1 MTKTGTVEKLSPNQV
16 RSLSGAGVAGSIQL
30 IDVRSPLEFD
40 SEHIEGA
47 KNIPLDELG
56 FRSGEI
62 KNDCTTVLICR
73 SGVRA
78 GRAADLLASYGMNV
92 NVLAGGVTDWKKC
105 GLPLLEGKKR
115 LSLERQVQL
124 TIGLILLSSVSA
136 GWLINPAW
144 FIVPGIIGA
153 GLTFA
158 GLSGFCGLAVLI
170 SKAPWNKLENTGAC
184 QTAKKNSCCS

>member
-1 MTKTGTVEKLSPNQV
+1 MMTKTGIVEKLSPNQV
-16 RSLSGAGVAGSIQL
+16 LSLSSTGTVQL
-30 IDVRSPLEFD
+30 VDVRSPLEFD
-40 SEHIEGA
+40 SEHIEGS
-47 KNIPLDELG
+47 KNIPLDDLG
-56 FRSGEI
+56 YRSGEI

-92 NVLAGGVTDWKKC
+92 SVLAGGVTDWKKC
-105 GLPLLEGKKR
+105 GLPLIEGKKR

-124 TIGLILLSSVSA
+124 TIGILLLSSVSA
-136 GWLINPAW
+136 GWYINPAW

-158 GLSGFCGLAVLI
+158 GLSGFCGLAVVI
-170 SKAPWNKLENTGAC
+170 SKAPWNKIEKSGEGSVP
-184 QTAKKNSCCS
+184 KKTSCCS